1 MNYQSDFKDYLT
13 KFGIGC
19 GGEII
24 ANGEIQRF
32 KNTLTSGSKNKN
44 KNAWYVMYQSG
55 DFFAGVFGE
64 WSLNIHGQ
72 KWNSNNFNDLS
83 KKERTKIDNLMAEQ
97 IAQQQRELELSR
109 ETARKECKKIWD
121 ESTKATTNHPYLK
134 NKGFDVMDLNI
145 RVNKQNKLV
154 IPLFDEEGTLH
165 SLQTIQTDGFKQF
178 YKDGA
183 TKGHYCVLGNQK
195 ESDIIFI
202 SEGYATAL
210 SIHLATDS
218 KYCVVVAFN
227 AYNLLPVAKTFNRLY
242 ADKSIV
248 IAGDDDRF
256 KESGNKGLTIC
267 KKIKNELGLSFVIPK
282 FDDETKG
289 TDFNDL
295 HQQQG
300 LAIVKNQVLIE
311 QLLSPQDIGKRS
323 VPAGFSLRDNGL
335 FFFGADSDQPIE
347 VCDPLYV
354 TAISRDD
361 GNEKQ
366 GRLLEWYDKDGQP
379 HKWNMPMRLLA
390 GDGLEVRANLMDSG
404 LNINPTTNA
413 RKQLSIYLQKAEP
426 QARVRTVLRTGWF
439 NNCFVLPNKTI
450 GEDKTQERVMLQSDE
465 SPNPFKSSG
474 ELKDWQANIS
484 SYCVGNSR
492 LLLSVSLA
500 FSSPLLGV
508 LDTEQGG
515 INLKGNS
522 STGKSTAL
530 KVACS
535 VMSEPNKYR
544 KQWKATV
551 NGIEATAS
559 NHNHLMLALD
569 EMGQMDAKQL
579 GETAYMLSNGQGKQR
594 ANKSGGTSILR
605 EWKLMILSTGELSI
619 KEAIESI
626 GGKAKAG
633 QEVRMIDINADVQH
647 GIYEELHEFNDG
659 AELSEHLNTQSLL
672 YHGTAFEVFL
682 NKLILNKDKVKPV
695 FDSIKGKFIEVL
707 PKDIEVDGQVK
718 RIANRF
724 ALIATA
730 GELATKWGVTGWQ
743 ENNAL
748 EACITCFK
756 DCIDDRGGY
765 GSQEEREMLEQV
777 RDEISKNRKNNFLDW
792 EKAKKDSAMIN
803 EFWGYFV
810 NPTENSNGQELS
822 GFEFRLTNTGLKSI
836 CKGFNVQKVVG
847 VLRKNGFIIL
857 TKDGKST
864 YPKKDPIT
872 KNQMRFYR
880 IKSEIL
886 NLNNQSKNERE
897 TSKLEV
903 VV

>member
-1 MNYQSDFKDYLT
+1 MNYQSDFKDHLI

-19 GGEII
+19 GCEII

-32 KNTLTSGSKNKN
+32 KNTLKNGSRSN
-44 KNAWYVMYQSG
+44 NAWYVIYQSG
-55 DFFAGVFGE
+55 DFFAGVFGD
-64 WSLNIHGQ
+64 WSLNIHGE
-72 KWNSNNFNDLS
+72 KWHSNNFNDLS
-83 KKERTKIDNLMAEQ
+83 KKERTKIDRQIDEQ
-97 IAQQQRELELSR
+97 NAQQQRELESLR

-121 ESTKATTNHPYLK
+121 ESTNATTNHPYLK
-134 NKGFDVMDLNI
+134 NKGFDVIDLTI
-145 RVNKQNKLV
+145 RLNNQNELV
-154 IPLFDEEGTLH
+154 IPLFNEKGIIQ
-165 SLQTIQTDGFKQF
+165 SLQTIKIDGSKRF
-178 YKDGA
+178 YRGGA
-183 TKGHYCVLGNQK
+183 ITGHYCVLGNQS

-202 SEGYATAL
+202 CEGYATAL
-210 SIHLATDS
+210 SIHFATDT
-218 KYCVVVAFN
+218 KYCVIVAFN
-227 AYNLLPVAKTFNRLY
+227 ANNLLPVAKTFNRLY
-242 ADKSIV
+242 ADKNII

-267 KKIKNELGLSFVIPK
+267 KKIKNELGLQFVIPK

-295 HQQQG
+295 HQQEG
-300 LAIVKNQVLIE
+300 LAIVKKQVLVE

-323 VPAGFSLRDNGL
+323 VPAGFSLNDNGL

-347 VCDPLYV
+347 VCDPLYI

-366 GRLLEWYDKDGQP
+366 GRLLEWYDQDGQH

-413 RKQLSIYLQKAEP
+413 RKQLSIYLQKAKP
-426 QARVRTVLRTGWF
+426 QARVRTVLKTGWF
-439 NNCFVLPNKTI
+439 NDCFVLPNKTI
-450 GEDKTQERVMLQSDE
+450 GEDKTQERVMLQGDE

-594 ANKSGGTSILR
+594 ANKNGGTSILR

-619 KEAIESI
+619 REAIESI
-626 GGKAKAG
+626 GGKVKAG

-647 GIYEELHEFNDG
+647 GIYDELHGFNGG

-682 NKLILNKDKVKPV
+682 NKLVLNKDKVKPV

-707 PKDIEVDGQVK
+707 PKNIEVDGQVK

-777 RDEISKNRKNNFLDW
+777 RDEISRNQYSNFMDW
-792 EKAKKDSAMIN
+792 EKSKNDKAVPVKD
-803 EFWGYFV
+803 FWGYCV
-810 NPTENSNGQELS
+810 NPSENSNGQEIS
-822 GFEFRLTNTGLKSI
+822 GFEFRLTSTGFKNA
-836 CKGFNVQKVVG
+836 CKGFNFVKVAK
-847 VLRKNGFIIL
+847 VLKKHNL
-857 TKDGKST
+857 LVTKDDKSACT
-864 YPKKDPIT
+864 KKDPRT
-872 KNQMRFYR
+872 KKTVRFY
-880 IKSEIL
+880 IVKGEIL
-886 NLNNQSKNERE
+886 TPVEQSKNERE

>member
-1 MNYQSDFKDYLT
+1 MNYQSDFKDHLT
-13 KFGIGC
+13 NFGIGC
-19 GGEII
+19 GCEII

-32 KNTLTSGSKNKN
+32 KNTITSSKNKN
-44 KNAWYVMYQSG
+44 GWYVMYQSG
-55 DFFAGVFGE
+55 DFFASKFGD

-72 KWNSNNFNDLS
+72 KWHSNNFNDLS
-83 KKERTKIDNLMAEQ
+83 KKERTKIDRQLDEQ
-97 IAQQQRELELSR
+97 IAQQQRDLELSR
-109 ETARKECKKIWD
+109 KIAREECKKIWD
-121 ESTKATTNHPYLK
+121 ESTNATTNHPYLK
-134 NKGFDVMDLNI
+134 NKCFDVMDLTI
-145 RVNKQNKLV
+145 RLNNQNELV
-154 IPLFDEEGTLH
+154 IPLFDEEGIIH
-165 SLQTIQTDGFKQF
+165 SLQTIQANGFKKF
-178 YKDGA
+178 YTNGA
-183 TKGHYCVLGNQK
+183 IKGHYYVLGNQK
-195 ESDIIFI
+195 ESDTIFI
-202 SEGYATAL
+202 CEGYATAL

-218 KYCVVVAFN
+218 KYCLIVAFN
-227 AYNLLPVAKTFNRLY
+227 ANNLLPVAKTFNRLY
-242 ADKSIV
+242 ADKNII

-256 KESGNKGLTIC
+256 KDKNTGSTIC
-267 KKIKNELGLSFVIPK
+267 KKIKNELGLQFVIPK

-295 HQQQG
+295 HQQEG

-311 QLLSPQDIGKRS
+311 QLLSPADIGKRS
-323 VPAGFSLRDNGL
+323 VPAGFSLTDNGL
-335 FFFGADSDQPIE
+335 FFFGADSDEPIE
-347 VCDPLYV
+347 VCDALYV

-361 GNEKQ
+361 SNEKQ
-366 GRLLEWYDKDGQP
+366 GRLLEWYDKDGQ
-379 HKWNMPMRLLA
+379 HHIWNMAMKLLA

-404 LNINPTTNA
+404 LNINPTSNA
-413 RKQLSIYLQKAEP
+413 RKQLSRYLQKADP
-426 QARVRTVLRTGWF
+426 KARVRTVVKTGWF
-439 NNCFVLPNKTI
+439 NDCFVLPNKTI
-450 GEDKTQERVMLQSDE
+450 GEDKTQERIILQSDE
-465 SPNPFKSSG
+465 SPNPFKTSG
-474 ELKDWQANIS
+474 KLEDWQANIS
-484 SYCVGNSR
+484 RYCIGNSR

-500 FSSPLLGV
+500 FSSPLLGK
-508 LDTEQGG
+508 LDIEQGG
-515 INLKGNS
+515 VNLKGNS

-579 GETAYMLSNGQGKQR
+579 GETAYMLSNGKGKQR
-594 ANKSGGTSILR
+594 ANKIGGTSILR
-605 EWKLMILSTGELSI
+605 EWELMILSTGELSI
-619 KEAIESI
+619 REAIESI
-626 GGKAKAG
+626 GGKVKAG
-633 QEVRMIDINADVQH
+633 QEVRMIDINADVQY
-647 GIYEELHEFNDG
+647 GIYEELHGFNGG
-659 AELSEHLNTQSLL
+659 AELSEHLNTQSLK

-682 NKLILNKDKVKPV
+682 NKLILNKDKDKVKPV

-707 PKDIEVDGQVK
+707 PKNIEVDGQVK

-756 DCIDDRGGY
+756 DWINNRGGY
-765 GSQEEREMLEQV
+765 GSQEEGEMLEQV

-897 TSKLEV
+897 KAKF
-903 VV
+903 

>member
-1 MNYQSDFKDYLT
+1 MNYQSDFKDHLT

-19 GGEII
+19 GDEII

-32 KNTLTSGSKNKN
+32 KNTLTNSSN
-44 KNAWYVMYQSG
+44 KNAWYVMFQSG
-55 DFFAGVFGE
+55 DFFASKFGD

-72 KWNSNNFNDLS
+72 KWHSNNFNDLS
-83 KKERTKIDNLMAEQ
+83 KKERSKIDRQLDEQ
-97 IAQQQRELELSR
+97 NAQQKRELELSR
-109 ETARKECKKIWD
+109 KIAREECKKIWD
-121 ESTKATTNHPYLK
+121 ESTNATTNHPYLK
-134 NKGFDVMDLNI
+134 NKGFDVMDLTI
-145 RVNKQNKLV
+145 RLNNQNELV
-154 IPLFDEEGTLH
+154 IPLFNEKGIIQ
-165 SLQTIQTDGFKQF
+165 SLQTIKIDGSKRF
-178 YKDGA
+178 YKGGA
-183 TKGHYCVLGNQK
+183 ITGHYCVLGNQK

-202 SEGYATAL
+202 CEGYATAL
-210 SIHLATDS
+210 SIHLATNS
-218 KYCVVVAFN
+218 KYCVIVAFN
-227 AYNLLPVAKTFNRLY
+227 ANNLLPVAKTFNRLY
-242 ADKSIV
+242 ADKNII

-256 KESGNKGLTIC
+256 KDKNTGLTVC
-267 KKIKNELGLSFVIPK
+267 EKIKNELGLLFVMPN

-300 LAIVKNQVLIE
+300 LEIVKNQVLIE
-311 QLLSPQDIGKRS
+311 QLLSPADIGKRS

-335 FFFGADSDQPIE
+335 FFFGNDSDEPIE

-484 SYCVGNSR
+484 SYCIGNSR

-633 QEVRMIDINADVQH
+633 QQVRMIDINADIKY
-647 GIYEELHEFNDG
+647 GIYEELHEFNGG

-682 NKLILNKDKVKPV
+682 NKLILNKDKVKPL

-777 RDEISKNRKNNFLDW
+777 RDEISRYQYSNFMDW
-792 EKAKKDSAMIN
+792 EKSKNDKAIPVKD
-803 EFWGYFV
+803 FWGYCV
-810 NPTENSNGQELS
+810 NPSENSNGQEIS
-822 GFEFRLTNTGLKSI
+822 GFEFRLTNTGFKNA
-836 CKGFNVQKVVG
+836 CKGFNFGKVAK
-847 VLRKNGFIIL
+847 VLKKHNL
-857 TKDGKST
+857 LVTKDDKST
-864 YPKKDPIT
+864 YAKRDPRTKKT
-872 KNQMRFYR
+872 VRFY
-880 IKSEIL
+880 IVKGEIL
-886 NLNNQSKNERE
+886 TPIEQPKNERE

>member
-1 MNYQSDFKDYLT
+1 MNYQSDFKDYLI

-32 KNTLTSGSKNKN
+32 KNTLKNGSKKN
-44 KNAWYVMYQSG
+44 NAWYVMYQSG
-55 DFFAGVFGE
+55 DFFAGSFGD

-72 KWNSNNFNDLS
+72 KWHSNNFNDLS
-83 KKERTKIDNLMAEQ
+83 KKERTKIDNLIAEQ
-97 IAQQQRELELSR
+97 IAQQKRELELLR
-109 ETARKECKKIWD
+109 KIARDECEKIWD
-121 ESTKATTNHPYLK
+121 KSTKATTNHPYLK
-134 NKGFDVMDLNI
+134 NKGFDIMDLNI

-154 IPLFDEEGTLH
+154 IPLFDKKGNIH
-165 SLQTIQTDGFKQF
+165 SLQTIHENGFKQF

-202 SEGYATAL
+202 CEGYATAL

-218 KYCVVVAFN
+218 KYCVIVSFY

-267 KKIKNELGLSFVIPK
+267 KKIKNELGLPFIIPK

-295 HQQQG
+295 HQQEG
-300 LAIVKNQVLIE
+300 LAIVENQVLIE

-323 VPAGFSLRDNGL
+323 VPDGFSLRDNGL
-335 FFFGADSDQPIE
+335 FFFGADSDEPIE
-347 VCDPLYV
+347 VCDALYV

-361 GNEKQ
+361 SNEKQ
-366 GRLLEWYDKDGQP
+366 GRLLEWYDKDGQ
-379 HKWNMPMRLLA
+379 HHIWNMAMKLLA
-390 GDGLEVRANLMDSG
+390 GDGLEVRAYLMDSG
-404 LNINPTTNA
+404 LNITPTTNA
-413 RKQLSIYLQKAEP
+413 RKQLSRYLQKADP
-426 QARVRTVLRTGWF
+426 KARVRTVIKTGWF
-439 NNCFVLPNKTI
+439 NDCFVLPNKTI
-450 GEDKTQERVMLQSDE
+450 GEDKTQERVILQSDE
-465 SPNPFKSSG
+465 SPNPFKTSG
-474 ELKDWQANIS
+474 KLEDWQANIS
-484 SYCVGNSR
+484 RYCIGNSR

-500 FSSPLLGV
+500 FASPLLGK
-508 LDTEQGG
+508 LDVEQGG

-579 GETAYMLSNGQGKQR
+579 GETAYMLSNGKGKQR

-605 EWKLMILSTGELSI
+605 EWELMILSTGELSI
-619 KEAIESI
+619 REAIESI
-626 GGKAKAG
+626 GGKVKAG
-633 QEVRMIDINADVQH
+633 QEVRMIDITADVKH
-647 GIYEELHEFNDG
+647 GIYEELHGFNGG

-682 NKLILNKDKVKPV
+682 NKLVLNKDKGVKPV

-777 RDEISKNRKNNFLDW
+777 RDEISRYQYSNFMDW
-792 EKAKKDSAMIN
+792 EKSKNDKAIPVKD
-803 EFWGYFV
+803 FWGYCV
-810 NPTENSNGQELS
+810 NPSENSNGQEIS
-822 GFEFRLTNTGLKSI
+822 GFEFRLTNTGFKNA
-836 CKGFNVQKVVG
+836 CKGFNFVKVAQ
-847 VLRKNGFIIL
+847 VLKKHNLLVTKDNKSACTWKDPRTKKAVRFYIIKGEIL
-857 TKDGKST
+857 T
-864 YPKKDPIT
+864 PV
-872 KNQMRFYR
+872 
-880 IKSEIL
+880 E
-886 NLNNQSKNERE
+886 QSKNERE

>member
-1 MNYQSDFKDYLT
+1 MNYQSDFKDHLT

-19 GGEII
+19 GDEII

-32 KNTLTSGSKNKN
+32 KNTLTNSSN
-44 KNAWYVMYQSG
+44 KNAWYVMFQSG
-55 DFFAGVFGE
+55 DFFASKFGD

-72 KWNSNNFNDLS
+72 KWHSNNFNDLS
-83 KKERTKIDNLMAEQ
+83 KKERSKIDRQLDEQ
-97 IAQQQRELELSR
+97 NAQQKRELELSR
-109 ETARKECKKIWD
+109 KIAREECKKIWD
-121 ESTKATTNHPYLK
+121 ESTNATTNHPYLK
-134 NKGFDVMDLNI
+134 NKGFDVMDLTI
-145 RVNKQNKLV
+145 RLNNQNELV
-154 IPLFDEEGTLH
+154 IPLFNEKGIIQ
-165 SLQTIQTDGFKQF
+165 SLQTIKIDGSKRF
-178 YKDGA
+178 YKGGA
-183 TKGHYCVLGNQK
+183 ITGHYCVLGNQK

-202 SEGYATAL
+202 CEGYATAL
-210 SIHLATDS
+210 SIHLATAS
-218 KYCVVVAFN
+218 KYCVIVAFN
-227 AYNLLPVAKTFNRLY
+227 ANNLLPVAKTFNRLY
-242 ADKSIV
+242 ADKNII
-248 IAGDDDRF
+248 IAGDNDRF
-256 KESGNKGLTIC
+256 KESGNKGLTVC
-267 KKIKNELGLSFVIPK
+267 EKIKNELGLLFVIPK

-295 HQQQG
+295 HQQEG
-300 LAIVKNQVLIE
+300 LAIVENQVLIE

-323 VPAGFSLRDNGL
+323 VPDGFSLRDNGL
-335 FFFGADSDQPIE
+335 FFFGADSDEPIE
-347 VCDPLYV
+347 VCDALYV

-361 GNEKQ
+361 SNEKQ
-366 GRLLEWYDKDGQP
+366 GRLLEWYDKDG
-379 HKWNMPMRLLA
+379 HHHMWNMAMKLLA
-390 GDGLEVRANLMDSG
+390 GDGLEVRAHLMDSG
-404 LNINPTTNA
+404 LNITPTTNA
-413 RKQLSIYLQKAEP
+413 RKQLSRYLQKADP
-426 QARVRTVLRTGWF
+426 KARVRTVVKTGWF
-439 NNCFVLPNKTI
+439 NNCFVLPNKAI
-450 GEDKTQERVMLQSDE
+450 GEDKTQERVILQSDE

-500 FSSPLLGV
+500 FASPLLGK
-508 LDTEQGG
+508 LDVEQGG

-579 GETAYMLSNGQGKQR
+579 GETAYMLSNGKGKQR

-605 EWKLMILSTGELSI
+605 EWELMILSTGELSI
-619 KEAIESI
+619 REAIESI
-626 GGKAKAG
+626 GGKVKAG
-633 QEVRMIDINADVQH
+633 QEVRMIDINADVKY
-647 GIYEELHEFNDG
+647 GIYEELHGFNGG
-659 AELSEHLNTQSLL
+659 AELSEHLNTQSLK

-682 NKLILNKDKVKPV
+682 NKLILNKDKVKSV
-695 FDSIKGKFIEVL
+695 FDIIKGKFIEVL
-707 PKDIEVDGQVK
+707 PKNVEVDGQVK

-730 GELATKWGVTGWQ
+730 GELATKWGVTAWQ

-748 EACITCFK
+748 DACITCFK

-777 RDEISKNRKNNFLDW
+777 RDEISRYQYSNFIDW
-792 EKAKKDSAMIN
+792 EKSKNDKAMPVKD
-803 EFWGYFV
+803 FWGYCV
-810 NPTENSNGQELS
+810 NPSENSNGQEIS
-822 GFEFRLTNTGLKSI
+822 GFEFRLTNTGFKNA
-836 CKGFNVQKVVG
+836 CKGFNFVKVAQ
-847 VLRKNGFIIL
+847 VLKKHNLLVTKDNKSACTWKDPRTKKAVRFYIIKGDIL
-857 TKDGKST
+857 T
-864 YPKKDPIT
+864 PV
-872 KNQMRFYR
+872 
-880 IKSEIL
+880 E
-886 NLNNQSKNERE
+886 QSKNERE

>member
-1 MNYQSDFKDYLT
+1 MNYQSDFKDHLI

-19 GGEII
+19 GCEII

-32 KNTLTSGSKNKN
+32 KNTLTNSSN
-44 KNAWYVMYQSG
+44 KNAWYVMFQSG
-55 DFFAGVFGE
+55 DFFASKFGD

-72 KWNSNNFNDLS
+72 KWHSNNFNDLS
-83 KKERTKIDNLMAEQ
+83 KKERTKIDRQLDEQ
-97 IAQQQRELELSR
+97 NAQQKRELELSR
-109 ETARKECKKIWD
+109 KIAREECKKIWD
-121 ESTKATTNHPYLK
+121 ESTNATTNHPYLK
-134 NKGFDVMDLNI
+134 NKGFDVKDLTI
-145 RVNKQNKLV
+145 RLNNQNELV
-154 IPLFDEEGTLH
+154 IPLFNEKGIIQ
-165 SLQTIQTDGFKQF
+165 SLQTIKIDGSKRF
-178 YKDGA
+178 YRGGA
-183 TKGHYCVLGNQK
+183 ITGHYCVLGNQK

-202 SEGYATAL
+202 CEGYATAL
-210 SIHLATDS
+210 SIHLATNS

-227 AYNLLPVAKTFNRLY
+227 ANNLLPVAKTFNRLY
-242 ADKSIV
+242 TDKSIV

-267 KKIKNELGLSFVIPK
+267 KKIKNELGLLFVIPK

-295 HQQQG
+295 HQQEG
-300 LAIVKNQVLIE
+300 LAIVKKQVLVE

-323 VPAGFSLRDNGL
+323 VPAGFSLTDNGL
-335 FFFGADSDQPIE
+335 FFFGADSDEGIE
-347 VCDPLYV
+347 VCDALYV

-361 GNEKQ
+361 SNEKQ
-366 GRLLEWYDKDGQP
+366 GRLLEWYDKDGQ
-379 HKWNMPMRLLA
+379 HHIWNMPMKLLA

-413 RKQLSIYLQKAEP
+413 RKQLSRYLQKAEP
-426 QARVRTVLRTGWF
+426 HARVRTVIKTGWF
-439 NNCFVLPNKTI
+439 NDCFVLPNKTI

-465 SPNPFKSSG
+465 SLNTFKSSG
-474 ELKDWQANIS
+474 KLEDWQANIS
-484 SYCVGNSR
+484 SYCIGNSR

-500 FSSPLLGV
+500 FASPLLGV
-508 LDTEQGG
+508 LDVEQGG
-515 INLKGNS
+515 VNLKGNS

-605 EWKLMILSTGELSI
+605 DWKLMILSTGELSI

-633 QEVRMIDINADVQH
+633 QQVRMIDINADVKY
-647 GIYEELHEFNDG
+647 GIYEELHGFNGG
-659 AELSEHLNTQSLL
+659 AELSEHLNTKSLE

-682 NKLILNKDKVKPV
+682 NKLVLNKDKGVKPV

-730 GELATKWGVTGWQ
+730 GELATKWGVTAWQ

-748 EACITCFK
+748 DACITCFK

>member
-1 MNYQSDFKDYLT
+1 MNYQSDFKDHLT
-13 KFGIGC
+13 NFGIGC
-19 GGEII
+19 GCEII

-32 KNTLTSGSKNKN
+32 KNTLTNSSN
-44 KNAWYVMYQSG
+44 KNAWYVMFQSG
-55 DFFAGVFGE
+55 DFFASKFGD

-72 KWNSNNFNDLS
+72 KWHSNNFNDLS
-83 KKERTKIDNLMAEQ
+83 KKEITKIDRQLDEQ
-97 IAQQQRELELSR
+97 NAQQKRELELSR
-109 ETARKECKKIWD
+109 KIAREECKKIWD
-121 ESTKATTNHPYLK
+121 ESTNATTNHPYLK
-134 NKGFDVMDLNI
+134 NKGFDVKDLTI
-145 RVNKQNKLV
+145 RLNNQNELV
-154 IPLFDEEGTLH
+154 IPLFNEKGIIQ
-165 SLQTIQTDGFKQF
+165 SLQTIKIDGSKRF
-178 YKDGA
+178 YRGGA
-183 TKGHYCVLGNQK
+183 ITGHYCVLGNQK

-202 SEGYATAL
+202 CEGYATAL
-210 SIHLATDS
+210 SIHLATNS

-227 AYNLLPVAKTFNRLY
+227 ANNLLPVAKTFNRLY
-242 ADKSIV
+242 MDKSIV

-267 KKIKNELGLSFVIPK
+267 KKIKNELGLLFVIPK

-295 HQQQG
+295 HQQEG
-300 LAIVKNQVLIE
+300 LAIVKKQVLVE

-323 VPAGFSLRDNGL
+323 VPAGFSLTDNGL
-335 FFFGADSDQPIE
+335 FFFGADSDEGIE
-347 VCDPLYV
+347 VCDALYV

-361 GNEKQ
+361 SNEKQ
-366 GRLLEWYDKDGQP
+366 GRLLEWYDKDGQ
-379 HKWNMPMRLLA
+379 HHIWNMPMKLLA

-413 RKQLSIYLQKAEP
+413 RKQLSRYLQKAEP
-426 QARVRTVLRTGWF
+426 HARVRTVIKTGWF
-439 NNCFVLPNKTI
+439 NDCFVLPNKTI

-465 SPNPFKSSG
+465 SLNTFKSSG
-474 ELKDWQANIS
+474 KLEDWQANIS
-484 SYCVGNSR
+484 RYCIGNSR

-508 LDTEQGG
+508 LDIEQGG
-515 INLKGNS
+515 VNFKGNS

-619 KEAIESI
+619 KEAIESV
-626 GGKAKAG
+626 GGKVKAG
-633 QEVRMIDINADVQH
+633 QEVRMIDITADVKH
-647 GIYEELHEFNDG
+647 GIYEELHGFNGG
-659 AELSEHLNTQSLL
+659 AELSEHLNTQSLD

-682 NKLILNKDKVKPV
+682 NKLILSKDKVRPV
-695 FDSIKGKFIEVL
+695 FDSIRGKFIEVL
-707 PKDIEVDGQVK
+707 PKDVEVDGQVK

-730 GELATKWGVTGWQ
+730 GELATKWGVTGWK

-756 DCIDDRGGY
+756 DWINNRGGY

-864 YPKKDPIT
+864 CPKKDPIT

-897 TSKLEV
+897 KAKF
-903 VV
+903 

>member
-1 MNYQSDFKDYLT
+1 MNYQSDFKDHLT

-19 GGEII
+19 GDEII

-32 KNTLTSGSKNKN
+32 KNTLTSGSKNKKN
-44 KNAWYVMYQSG
+44 NAWYVIHQNG
-55 DFFAGVFGE
+55 DFFAGSFGD
-64 WSLNIHGQ
+64 WSLNINGQ
-72 KWNSNNFNDLS
+72 NWHSNNFNDLS
-83 KKERTKIDNLMAEQ
+83 KKERTKIDNQIAEQ
-97 IAQQQRELELSR
+97 IAQQQRELELLR
-109 ETARKECKKIWD
+109 ETARKECKKIWK

-134 NKGFDVMDLNI
+134 NKGFDVRDLNI
-145 RVNKQNKLV
+145 RVNKQNELV
-154 IPLFDEEGTLH
+154 IPMFDEKGTLH
-165 SLQTIQTDGFKQF
+165 SLQTIQANGFKKF
-178 YKDGA
+178 YKNGVI
-183 TKGHYCVLGNQK
+183 KGHYCVLGNQK

-202 SEGYATAL
+202 CEGYATAL
-210 SIHLATDS
+210 SIHLATNS
-218 KYCVVVAFN
+218 KYCVIVAFN
-227 AYNLLPVAKTFNRLY
+227 ANNLLPVAKTFNRLY
-242 ADKSIV
+242 ADKNII

-256 KESGNKGLTIC
+256 KDKNTGSTIC
-267 KKIKNELGLSFVIPK
+267 KKINNELGLPFVIPK

-295 HQQQG
+295 HQQEG
-300 LAIVKNQVLIE
+300 LAIVENQVLIE

-323 VPAGFSLRDNGL
+323 VPDGFSLRDNGL
-335 FFFGADSDQPIE
+335 FFFGADSDEPIE
-347 VCDPLYV
+347 VCDALYV

-361 GNEKQ
+361 SNEKQ
-366 GRLLEWYDKDGQP
+366 GRLLEWYDKDGQ
-379 HKWNMPMRLLA
+379 HHIWNMAMKLLA
-390 GDGLEVRANLMDSG
+390 GDGLEVRAHLMDSG
-404 LNINPTTNA
+404 LNITPTTNA
-413 RKQLSIYLQKAEP
+413 RKQLSRYLQKADP
-426 QARVRTVLRTGWF
+426 KARVRTVIKTGWF
-439 NNCFVLPNKTI
+439 NDCFVLQNKTI
-450 GEDKTQERVMLQSDE
+450 GEDKTQERVILQSDE
-465 SPNPFKSSG
+465 SPNPFRTSG
-474 ELKDWQANIS
+474 KLEDWQANIS
-484 SYCVGNSR
+484 RYCIDNSR

-500 FSSPLLGV
+500 FAPPLLEI
-508 LDTEQGG
+508 LDIEQGG
-515 INLKGNS
+515 VNLKGNS

-594 ANKSGGTSILR
+594 ANKIGGTSILR

-626 GGKAKAG
+626 GGKVKAG
-633 QEVRMIDINADVQH
+633 QEVRMIDINADVKY
-647 GIYEELHEFNDG
+647 GIYEELHGFNGG
-659 AELSEHLNTQSLL
+659 AELSEHLNTQSLK

-682 NKLILNKDKVKPV
+682 NKLVLNKDKGVKPV

-707 PKDIEVDGQVK
+707 PKNIEVDGQVK

-730 GELATKWGVTGWQ
+730 GELATKWGVTAWQ

-748 EACITCFK
+748 DACITCFK
-756 DCIDDRGGY
+756 DWINNRGGY
-765 GSQEEREMLEQV
+765 GSQEEGEMLEQV